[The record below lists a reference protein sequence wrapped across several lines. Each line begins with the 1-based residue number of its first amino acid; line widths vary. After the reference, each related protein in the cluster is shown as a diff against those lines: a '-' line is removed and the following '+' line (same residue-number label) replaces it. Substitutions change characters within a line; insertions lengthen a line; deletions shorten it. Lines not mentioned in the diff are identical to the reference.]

1 MKKAAVI
8 LAGVLSV
15 GASAQLPPDPYI
27 WLEDVSSPRSLAW
40 VDAENAQTVAL
51 FEKDRRYPALFAD
64 ALKIAE
70 ATDRIPMPELIG
82 GNVTNFWQDKTH
94 VRGIW
99 RTTTLA
105 DYRSAAP
112 HWRTLLDLD
121 ALSAADKA
129 NYVWKGA
136 NCEPVAERRCMI
148 ALSDGGEDATVLR
161 EFDLGTGHLVDG
173 GFNLPTSKQ
182 NVVWEDP
189 DTLLVARD
197 WGPGTMTAA
206 GYAFVVKRLHRGQPL
221 SAAHEVYRGTPQDG
235 GYGVY
240 PFALI
245 DGQGH
250 RATGIVRTVT
260 TFESEIHLFGTSGMI
275 KVDAPPK
282 LELSGLVDGKLIFN
296 LASPWPVAG
305 KPAIPAGAVVAVDAA
320 AAATGKPLSPETV
333 FMPNA
338 RQSVDGVEVTRS
350 AVIATIYDNVR
361 GRAYSFK
368 PVSGGWQATR
378 LALPDNASVDLVASD
393 PHSDD
398 AFFSVASFLTPTTL
412 WQGEIGTSKIAQIKA
427 VPARFD
433 ASNFVTEQFE
443 ATSKDGTKIPYFV
456 THRKGVKLDGT
467 TPTIL
472 TAYGGF
478 QVSETPSYR
487 AVTGKLWMER
497 GGAYAVANIRGGGEF
512 GPAWHEAALKTKRQN
527 AYDDFAAVGEDL
539 IARKLTS
546 PRRLG
551 ISGGSNGGLL
561 MGVEMTQRPDLW
573 HAVEIDV
580 PLLDMLRIEKIA
592 AGASWVGEYGSVA
605 NPDELAFWQKVS
617 PYQQLRKGVAYP
629 TPYIF
634 TTTKDDRVGPVH
646 ARKFAA
652 RMKEL
657 ALPYYYYEN
666 TEGGHGAGAN
676 LKQVARTTTLGMIYF
691 TRMLMD

>member
-1 MKKAAVI
+1 MRVIAAMV
-8 LAGVLSV
+8 AGMVA
-15 GASAQLPPDPYI
+15 GAASAQLPPDPYI
-27 WLEDVSSPRSLAW
+27 WLEDVSAPRSLAW
-40 VDAENAQTVAL
+40 VEAENARTVAL
-51 FEKDRRYPALFAD
+51 FEKDPRYAGLFAD

-70 ATDRIPMPELIG
+70 ATDRIPMPDLIG
-82 GNVTNFWQDKTH
+82 GKVVNFWQDATH

-105 DYRSAAP
+105 DYRSPAP
-112 HWRTLLDLD
+112 KWQTLLDLD

-136 NCEPVAERRCMI
+136 VCEPVAEQRCMI
-148 ALSDGGEDATVLR
+148 ALSDGGEDAVTMR
-161 EFDLGTGHLVDG
+161 EFDLATGRFVDG
-173 GFNLPTSKQ
+173 GFSLTTSKQ
-182 NVVWEDP
+182 NIAWEDK
-189 DTLLVARD
+189 DTLLVSRD
-197 WGPGTMTAA
+197 WGPGTMTVA
-206 GYAFVVKRLHRGQPL
+206 GYAFITKRLHRGQPL
-221 SAAHEVYRGTPQDG
+221 SAAQEVHRGSASDG

-240 PFALI
+240 PFALV

-260 TFESEIHLFGTSGMI
+260 TFESDLYLFGKDGLV

-282 LELSGLVDGKLIFN
+282 FELSGLLGGKLILN
-296 LASPWPVAG
+296 LASAWPVAG
-305 KPAIPAGAVVAVDAA
+305 KPAIPAGAIIAVDAV
-320 AAATGKPLSPETV
+320 AAATGKPLSPDV
-333 FMPNA
+333 IFVPNA
-338 RQSVDGVEVTRS
+338 KQSVDGVSVTRS
-350 AVIATIYDNVR
+350 AVIAAIYDNVR
-361 GRAYSFK
+361 GRAYCFR
-368 PVSGGWQATR
+368 PGSGEWAAER
-378 LALPDNASVDLVASD
+378 LALPDNASVNLVTSD
-393 PHSDD
+393 PHSED
-398 AFFSVASFLTPTTL
+398 AFFSVASYITPTTL
-412 WQGEIGTSKIAQIKA
+412 WQADGSRVAQVKA
-427 VPARFD
+427 VPAKFD
-433 ASNFVTEQFE
+433 ASNLVTEQFE

-478 QVSETPSYR
+478 QVSNVPSYR

-497 GGAYAVANIRGGGEF
+497 GGAFAVANIRGGGEF
-512 GPAWHEAALKTKRQN
+512 GPAWHEAALKTKRQV

-539 IARKLTS
+539 IARKITS

-592 AGASWVGEYGSVA
+592 AGASWVGEYGSVS
-605 NPDELAFWQKVS
+605 NPDELAFWLKLS
-617 PYQQLRKGVAYP
+617 PYHALKSGVAYP

-652 RMKEL
+652 RMKEYG
-657 ALPYYYYEN
+657 LPYYYYEN

-676 LKQVARTTTLGMIYF
+676 LKQVARTSTLGMVYF